1 MIKLYKFMLFLHI
14 VGTLALGFYLVLP
27 FVMAK
32 VNKLSSAAQEG
43 TMSAVKS
50 LNTFAQIGL
59 VIQLL
64 SGGYMISKGEYSV
77 PWMIIIV
84 ILFLGIGAVGG
95 IMGKP
100 LRLAIEGIRA
110 NRSIS
115 AESSKLATLS
125 YVVALLVL
133 LISFFMVFSSII

>member
-1 MIKLYKFMLFLHI
+1 MLFLHI

-32 VNKLSSAAQEG
+32 VNKLSPAAQEG

>member
-1 MIKLYKFMLFLHI
+1 LYKFMLFLHI

-32 VNKLSSAAQEG
+32 VNKLSPAAQEG

>member
-1 MIKLYKFMLFLHI
+1 MYKFMLFLHI

-84 ILFLGIGAVGG
+84 ILFLGIGAVGD

>member
-1 MIKLYKFMLFLHI
+1 MYKIMLFLHI

-32 VNKLSSAAQEG
+32 VSKLSPAAQEG
-43 TMSAVKS
+43 TMAAVKS

-59 VIQLL
+59 VIQLV
-64 SGGYMISKGEYSV
+64 SGGYMMSKGEYSV
-77 PWMIIIV
+77 PWMIVIV
-84 ILFLGIGAVGG
+84 LLFLGIGAVGG

-100 LRLAIEGIRA
+100 LRLAIEGIRS
-110 NRSIS
+110 NRSIT

-125 YVVALLVL
+125 SIVAVLVL
-133 LISFFMVFSSII
+133 LISFFMVYSSII

>member
-1 MIKLYKFMLFLHI
+1 MSTFKIMLFLHI
-14 VGTLALGFYLVLP
+14 IGTLALGFYLVLP

-32 VNKLSSAAQEG
+32 VNKLSPAAQEG

-50 LNTFAQIGL
+50 LNTFAQFGL

-64 SGGYMISKGEYSV
+64 TGGYMISKGGEYSV
-77 PWMIIIV
+77 PWMIIVV
-84 ILFLGIGAVGG
+84 ILFLGIAAVGG

>member
-1 MIKLYKFMLFLHI
+1 
-14 VGTLALGFYLVLP
+14 LALGFYLVLP

-32 VNKLSSAAQEG
+32 VNKLSPAAQEG

>member
-1 MIKLYKFMLFLHI
+1 MYKFMLFLHI

>member
-1 MIKLYKFMLFLHI
+1 MYKFMLFLHI

-32 VNKLSSAAQEG
+32 VNKLSPAAQEG

>member
-1 MIKLYKFMLFLHI
+1 MYKIMLFLHI
-14 VGTLALGFYLVLP
+14 IGTLALGFYLVLP

-32 VNKLSSAAQEG
+32 VNKLSAAAQEG

-64 SGGYMISKGEYSV
+64 TGGYLMSKGEYSI
-77 PWMIIIV
+77 PWMVIIV
-84 ILFLGIGAVGG
+84 VLFLGIGAVGG

-100 LRLAIEGIRA
+100 LRLAIGGIRA

-115 AESSKLATLS
+115 AESSKLTTLS
-125 YVVALLVL
+125 YIVALLVL
-133 LISFFMVFSSII
+133 LITFFMVFRHII

>member
-1 MIKLYKFMLFLHI
+1 MLFLHI

-32 VNKLSSAAQEG
+32 VSKLSPAAQEG

-110 NRSIS
+110 NRNIS